1 MYIKSKE
8 KLIRD
13 EWHPFEILAEVFI
26 SNYEFLLPTVNT
38 FADGTEKFYSNVAK
52 CILIPTT
59 SKVLIIMAVSF

>member
-1 MYIKSKE
+1 MYVKSKE

-13 EWHPFEILAEVFI
+13 KWYPFEILAEVFI

-38 FADGTEKFYSNVAK
+38 FAGDTEKLYLNVAK

-59 SKVLIIMAVSF
+59 SKVLIVIAVSF